1 MRHSSLLMLS
11 VTTATVLI
19 LLTLPAFAQ
28 DDVDNSS
35 EPDDPTIQQTEDT
48 GIPTGTVIPEDV
60 PTRESFDPVLED
72 GPPTGITLADYF
84 RFFVALLVVVV
95 VIWGLSLLM
104 KRFVNITG
112 LARSTESLKVIHTMN
127 LTPTR
132 ILYLVRLGDRL
143 LLIGGAEG
151 GLRTLAEIS
160 DTEEVSQILREV
172 EFKGNFDLNPFKTKL
187 DGLMGEDD
195 RDPVINED
203 IGVRQRKLDSMLDRL
218 KNNSGNEPE

>member
-11 VTTATVLI
+11 VLTATVLI

-28 DDVDNSS
+28 DDLDNPLES
-35 EPDDPTIQQTEDT
+35 DDPTIEQPQDS

-60 PTRESFDPVLED
+60 PTYESFKPVLED

-112 LARSTESLKVIHTMN
+112 LARSTESLKIIHTMN

-132 ILYLVRLGDRL
+132 ILYLVRFGDRL

-203 IGVRQRKLDSMLDRL
+203 IEVRQRKLEGMLDRL
-218 KNNSGNEPE
+218 KNNTGNKRE

>member
-11 VTTATVLI
+11 VTAATVLI

-28 DDVDNSS
+28 DDIDSPS
-35 EPDDPTIQQTEDT
+35 EPGESTIEQTEDT
-48 GIPTGTVIPEDV
+48 GIPIGTVLPEDI
-60 PTRESFDPVLED
+60 PTRESFAPIQED
-72 GPPTGITLADYF
+72 GPTIGPTPGEYF
-84 RFFVALLVVVV
+84 KVFIGLLIVIV
-95 VIWGLSLLM
+95 VIWGLSLLL
-104 KRFVNITG
+104 KRFVNIRG
-112 LARSTESLKVIHTMN
+112 MAGSAESLKVIHTIN

-160 DTEEVSQILREV
+160 DPEEVSLILKEV

-195 RDPVINED
+195 RDPQINED
-203 IGVRQRKLDSMLDRL
+203 IGVRQRKLDGMLDRL
-218 KNNSGNEPE
+218 KNNTGNDRE

>member
-11 VTTATVLI
+11 VTIAAVLI

-28 DDVDNSS
+28 VDVDNPA
-35 EPDDPTIQQTEDT
+35 EPGESTIEQTEDT
-48 GIPTGTVIPEDV
+48 GIPIGTVIPEDV
-60 PTRESFDPVLED
+60 PTRESFVPIQED
-72 GPPTGITLADYF
+72 GPTIGPTAGEYVKV
-84 RFFVALLVVVV
+84 FVGLLIVIV
-95 VIWGLSLLM
+95 VIWGLSLLL
-104 KRFVNITG
+104 KRFVNIRG
-112 LARSTESLKVIHTMN
+112 MAGSAESLKVIHTMN
-127 LTPTR
+127 LSPAR

-160 DTEEVSQILREV
+160 DPEEVSLILKEV

-195 RDPVINED
+195 RDPAINED
-203 IGVRQRKLDSMLDRL
+203 IGVRQRKLDGMLDRL
-218 KNNSGNEPE
+218 KNDSGNDWE